1 LRCISF
7 RPLNCSRV
15 NGGKVFRG
23 GGGPEVGDYNA
34 LGFQL
39 LAPARS
45 LEGLDLD

>member
-15 NGGKVFRG
+15 DGRKVFRG
-23 GGGPEVGDYNA
+23 ARGPEVDDYNA

-39 LAPARS
+39 SAPARS
-45 LEGLDLD
+45 LEGLDMD